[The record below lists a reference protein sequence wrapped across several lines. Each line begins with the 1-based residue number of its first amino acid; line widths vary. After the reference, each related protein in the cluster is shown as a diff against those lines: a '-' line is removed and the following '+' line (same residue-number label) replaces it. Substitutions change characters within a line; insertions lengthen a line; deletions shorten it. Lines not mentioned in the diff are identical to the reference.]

1 MFLME
6 LDLEA
11 PLLFS
16 LTCTIYDRLKSIFP
30 NLKWPTISMKTPSFL
45 NFNTD
50 VIREA
55 TANVCVQLSLTLQR
69 SVTSSASLSS
79 GGTKSFAVSFYQF
92 LINLFYK
99 ILPDFSS
106 CSFDGACFSVH
117 YSQRC

>member
-1 MFLME
+1 ME

-92 LINLFYK
+92 LINLFHK

-106 CSFDGACFSVH
+106 CSFDGACFSEH
-117 YSQRC
+117 YSHRS